1 VARHNRP
8 PFTIIHMDKIQA
20 SHQRL
25 ANVVVH
31 ELDHLQLDYVL
42 SDACECTLPP
52 QLPGS
57 EPDPKQPY
65 IC

>member
-1 VARHNRP
+1 
-8 PFTIIHMDKIQA
+8 MDKIQA

-57 EPDPKQPY
+57 EPDPKQLY